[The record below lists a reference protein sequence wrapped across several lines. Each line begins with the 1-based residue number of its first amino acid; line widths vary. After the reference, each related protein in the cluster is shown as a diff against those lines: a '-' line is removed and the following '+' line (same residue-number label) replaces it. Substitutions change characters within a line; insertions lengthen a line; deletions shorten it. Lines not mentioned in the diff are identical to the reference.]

1 MRWVTRVAEEHLA
14 RHGDGERALVLY
26 HLTTASGLRV
36 FCRQIPPDALL
47 GTSGRV
53 RFADGTWVADGS
65 ALAGE
70 GAEVM
75 LGVHDWVMDGGGF
88 SAGRSA
94 GRSPMDVY
102 LEKEVSGLTLT
113 LSNEPDAQGH
123 PRMSRILALE
133 PLVGGQLDVR
143 VAFRGANIDDAISLA
158 SFKVRR
164 VVERRDVAVLE
175 CEGV

>member
-1 MRWVTRVAEEHLA
+1 MRWATQVAEACLA

-75 LGVHDWVMDGGGF
+75 LGVHDWVVDGGGF
-88 SAGRSA
+88 SAGKSA
-94 GRSPMDVY
+94 GRSPSWRSRRCGRRTW
-102 LEKEVSGLTLT
+102 EVR
-113 LSNEPDAQGH
+113 P
-123 PRMSRILALE
+123 
-133 PLVGGQLDVR
+133 
-143 VAFRGANIDDAISLA
+143 GAAD
-158 SFKVRR
+158 
-164 VVERRDVAVLE
+164 
-175 CEGV
+175 